1 MEVLYEGAIWVVW
14 FIAMVF
20 ILGVI
25 ATITYIICEKR
36 LRIAFEN
43 TLRTM
48 VYMNILQQVS
58 LNEEL
63 VSTVSEEDYATLYE
77 IYEGD
82 AIWEQKAFDDPS
94 ALDTIV
100 DAIKQAYD
108 VNEKR
113 IFRRPMGDYLTNEQH
128 ELIDRISLRTM
139 AVGLLI
145 AFAACLIALA
155 LGIWVI

>member
-1 MEVLYEGAIWVVW
+1 MEVLYEGVIWAVW
-14 FIAMVF
+14 FLAIVF

-25 ATITYIICEKR
+25 VTLTYTIWDKR
-36 LRIAFEN
+36 LRIASVN
-43 TLRTM
+43 TLRTI
-48 VYMNILQQVS
+48 VYMDIFQQVS

-63 VSTVSEEDYATLYE
+63 LSTVSEEDYATLYE

-94 ALDTIV
+94 ALDTII

-113 IFRRPMGDYLTNEQH
+113 IFRRPMGDYLTDKQH
-128 ELIDRISLRTM
+128 ELIDRISLRTLG
-139 AVGLLI
+139 VGLLI
-145 AFAACLIALA
+145 AFAVCLITLILA
-155 LGIWVI
+155 IWVI

>member
-1 MEVLYEGAIWVVW
+1 MEVLYEGVIWAVW
-14 FIAMVF
+14 FLAIVF

-25 ATITYIICEKR
+25 ATLTYIVWDKR
-36 LRIAFEN
+36 LRIASVN
-43 TLRTM
+43 TLRTI
-48 VYMNILQQVS
+48 VYMDIFQQVS

-63 VSTVSEEDYATLYE
+63 LSTVSEEDYATLYE

-94 ALDTIV
+94 ALDTII

-113 IFRRPMGDYLTNEQH
+113 IFRRPMGDYLTDKQH
-128 ELIDRISLRTM
+128 ELIDRISLRTLG
-139 AVGLLI
+139 VGLLI
-145 AFAACLIALA
+145 AFAVCLITLILA
-155 LGIWVI
+155 IWVI